1 MLFRSHH
8 EEGIIGITKPII
20 PSLLYNGIIE
30 LFKVNVI
37 YQQTMIEQKSV
48 EAPVPNVSLRVLVV
62 EDNKTNQFI
71 AKSLLEQAQHQVFI
85 TENGLEGLN
94 YFKEHKHEIDLILMD
109 LHMPVMDGYEATKL
123 IREMDQNIT
132 IIAMTAD
139 AITGV
144 EKQCMDAGITSYISK
159 PFDPDDFLRVVMR
172 IGEELNALQV
182 NAEKSGSLN
191 SALGLRSF
199 GGNVDLYKQVLT
211 IYLDENKDT
220 EKTILDFVGIGDY
233 ESASLQVHKL
243 KSSTG
248 TIGASQLYEL
258 CVMFQ
263 KQLKAMEEDEIF
275 LTKSLFSEE
284 LKNVQEAIK
293 QFLDAQ

>member
-1 MLFRSHH
+1 
-8 EEGIIGITKPII
+8 
-20 PSLLYNGIIE
+20 
-30 LFKVNVI
+30 
-37 YQQTMIEQKSV
+37 
-48 EAPVPNVSLRVLVV
+48 
-62 EDNKTNQFI
+62 
-71 AKSLLEQAQHQVFI
+71 
-85 TENGLEGLN
+85 
-94 YFKEHKHEIDLILMD
+94 
-109 LHMPVMDGYEATKL
+109 MPVMDGYEATKL